1 MRSSIR
7 NIILAFGLLWPVMAG
22 AQGVIPVALAQQSDL
37 NGRPLAG
44 ALLYIFQVGTVATPQ
59 NAFQDFGLT
68 LPYPWPLRADQFG
81 RIPMFYLA
89 NGQVHAR
96 LTDASGV
103 VQFDYPNL
111 QVIGPSSGG
120 GGGGGG
126 GVDPT
131 TVFSSGD
138 FKWRATSE
146 AVVGWVKAN
155 GQSIG
160 TVGCIGCTGRTNADT
175 QSLYSYLWTNC
186 TDAHCPVVGGRG
198 ATALADFNA
207 LKPLTLP
214 DLRGRA
220 PVGLDDMGA
229 AAAGRIAPS
238 NVTSGGG
245 DNQTTPAATGGEANH
260 TLLLAELAAH
270 THPITD
276 VTHTHAFTFQQTNN
290 NPGGGVAGVA
300 GNIATTGLNTSV
312 TTQGTLTGITTT
324 QSVGSSTPH
333 NTMAPFMLG
342 TWHIKL

>member
-7 NIILAFGLLWPVMAG
+7 NLLLAFGLLWPAVAS
-22 AQGVIPVALAQQSDL
+22 AQGVIPVALAQQSDI

-103 VQFDYPNL
+103 VQFDVPNL

-126 GVDPT
+126 VVDPT
-131 TVFSSGD
+131 TIFAPGD

-160 TVGCIGCTGRTNADT
+160 TAGCIGCTGRTNTDT
-175 QSLYSYLWTNC
+175 QALYIYLWANC
-186 TDAHCPVVGGRG
+186 TNAHCPVGRRPRRDG
-198 ATALADFNA
+198 AGRLQCAQAAHPARPARALAGG
-207 LKPLTLP
+207 PRRHGR
-214 DLRGRA
+214 RGRRPHPA
-220 PVGLDDMGA
+220 EQRHFWRRRQPDD
-229 AAAGRIAPS
+229 AGSDRRR
-238 NVTSGGG
+238 
-245 DNQTTPAATGGEANH
+245 GEPRPRARR
-260 TLLLAELAAH
+260 TRR
-270 THPITD
+270 THP
-276 VTHTHAFTFQQTNN
+276 
-290 NPGGGVAGVA
+290 
-300 GNIATTGLNTSV
+300 
-312 TTQGTLTGITTT
+312 
-324 QSVGSSTPH
+324 
-333 NTMAPFMLG
+333 
-342 TWHIKL
+342 

>member
-7 NIILAFGLLWPVMAG
+7 NLLLAFGLLWPAAAS

-44 ALLYIFQVGTVATPQ
+44 ALLYIYQVGTVATPQ
-59 NAFQDFGLT
+59 NSFQDFGLT
-68 LPYPWPLRADQFG
+68 LPYPWPLRADQLG

-131 TVFSSGD
+131 TVFGPGD
-138 FKWRATSE
+138 FKWRPTSE
-146 AVVGWVKAN
+146 ALVGWVKAN

-160 TVGCIGCTGRTNADT
+160 TSGCIGCTGRTNTDT
-175 QSLYSYLWTNC
+175 QSLYIYLWANC
-186 TDAHCPVVGGRG
+186 TNAHCPVGTGRG

-220 PVGLDDMGA
+220 PMGLDDMGA
-229 AAAGRIAPS
+229 AGAGRLLPS

-245 DNQTTPAATGGEANH
+245 DNQATPGASGGVANH
-260 TLLLAELAAH
+260 SLVLSELAAH
-270 THPITD
+270 A
-276 VTHTHAFTFQQTNN
+276 HTIHDPGHNHHFGTPATFQNQA
-290 NPGGGVAGVA
+290 GGGGMT
-300 GNIATTGLNTSV
+300 GSGTTFATSTDM
-312 TTQGTLTGITTT
+312 TGITTT
-324 QSVGSSTPH
+324 DSAGSGTAFG
-333 NTMAPFMLG
+333 TIGPFLLG